1 MMIPESIVIMGIAGA
16 VSIVT
21 AIFDSSDYR

>member
-1 MMIPESIVIMGIAGA
+1 MMVPESIITMGIAGA

-21 AIFDSSDYR
+21 AIFDGSDYR